1 MRFTFSYAWVF
12 VFSISRVGVV
22 FCFHFSFHL
31 LKSLFGFYFRIRRD
45 FEPRPATRTAICLL
59 VLRGLRGDSRGA
71 AAPCIHADDE
81 LLGGALRRHKVK
93 VRHPKK

>member
-1 MRFTFSYAWVF
+1 MTAF
-12 VFSISRVGVV
+12 VAGERNLSIGREG
-22 FCFHFSFHL
+22 
-31 LKSLFGFYFRIRRD
+31 RISERARAA
-45 FEPRPATRTAICLL
+45 RPAMRTAICLL